1 MRLLLKICVFA
12 ASVPWMVWDAY
23 GSESAASM
31 LTIEHVNGT
40 QSHYSLGD
48 APVLTIEGSLLRL
61 KSAKAET
68 TFNRSDVLHFHFT
81 ESTLS
86 AIDDVSDDGYSV
98 SVTDGMVKVSGLQAG
113 CVDVYDINGRHV
125 SNVMVADGCAEV
137 NIGVLSRRVYVLRI
151 PGKPSLKV
159 LNK

>member
-1 MRLLLKICVFA
+1 MRLLLKICVLA
-12 ASVPWMVWDAY
+12 ASIPWTVSDAY
-23 GSESAASM
+23 GSESAASR

-40 QSHYSLGD
+40 QSHYLLSD

-81 ESTLS
+81 PVELS
-86 AIDDVSDDGYSV
+86 AITDVADDGYSV
-98 SVTDGMVKVSGLQAG
+98 SMTGDVVKVSGLQAD

-125 SNVMVADGCAEV
+125 SKVAATEGCAEV
-137 NIGVLSRRVYVLRI
+137 NLGVFSRGVYVLSI

-159 LNK
+159 LKK